1 MVAQGA
7 PAISATSAA
16 TGRPLRVAILGAG
29 TIAAVHAA
37 NLDQLPE
44 ARLVAVADTDTSRAA
59 ALAAPR
65 GAHVL
70 AGLDDLLDGDLLDGD
85 VLNGEPPEGQRR
97 GRKLPNGA
105 PPGAQT
111 LDAVLVCLPPFA
123 TPGVVAQ
130 IAARGLHVYAE
141 KPVAL
146 TLPDALAD
154 LDAVRRAGVVA
165 ASGYMWRASP
175 IVVRAREILAGRRVG
190 LVQGTVITG
199 PPPPAWWRHKASSGG
214 VLVELATHVVDL
226 VRLFAGEADR
236 VTCVGAQTLLE
247 EEPGW
252 GLGSIPGP
260 IIEDVVAAAITFRSG
275 AVGGIGATCATTGGR
290 WGLDVVARN
299 LHLSL
304 DFFPER
310 LTGNVDGEPILYQP
324 PPPPDIVPHGFSGS
338 ASWYLSLRHFLSA
351 VASRAPG
358 DVAAPY
364 EEGVRTLALTLAC
377 ERSLAGGGA
386 PADVPPVL

>member
-1 MVAQGA
+1 MVAHGA
-7 PAISATSAA
+7 PARTPA
-16 TGRPLRVAILGAG
+16 GRPLRVGILGAG
-29 TIAAVHAA
+29 TIAAIHAA

-44 ARLVAVADTDTSRAA
+44 ARLVAVADTDATRAA
-59 ALAAPR
+59 ALADPRRARVVASLDELLHCEPLQGPPR
-65 GAHVL
+65 G
-70 AGLDDLLDGDLLDGD
+70 GEPP
-85 VLNGEPPEGQRR
+85 NGEPPDTT
-97 GRKLPNGA
+97 P
-105 PPGAQT
+105 

-130 IAARGLHVYAE
+130 IAVRGLHVYAE

-146 TLPDALAD
+146 ALPDALAD

-175 IVVRAREILAGRRVG
+175 IVVRARELLAGRRVG
-190 LVQGTVITG
+190 LVQGTVITA

-214 VLVELATHVVDL
+214 VLVELATHVIDL
-226 VRLFAGEADR
+226 MTLFAGEAQR
-236 VTCVGAQTLLE
+236 VTCVGARTLLE
-247 EEPGW
+247 GEPGAV
-252 GLGSIPGP
+252 
-260 IIEDVVAAAITFRSG
+260 EDVVAATITFRSG
-275 AVGGIGATCATTGGR
+275 AVGGIGATCATTGGC

-310 LTGNVDGEPILYQP
+310 LTGNVDGKAILYQP

-338 ASWYLSLRHFLSA
+338 ASWYLSLRHFLRA
-351 VASRAPG
+351 AASGAPV
-358 DVAAPY
+358 DVAASY
-364 EEGVRTLALTLAC
+364 EAGVRTLALTLAC
-377 ERSLAGGGA
+377 ERSLASGGA